1 MRTYLY
7 FVCQIC
13 GKRAFRKEQIDLCE
27 ARHLGLETAQ
37 QKRYYSKLI
46 DKYNLYRQSWKK
58 KPRKATQNQ
67 MLKISNKIKKFEQE
81 HNIKKHILYNNYYVD
96 KIYIQELKNIL
107 GE

>member
-37 QKRYYSKLI
+37 QKKYYSKLI
-46 DKYNLYRQSWKK
+46 DKYNLYRDTWKK
-58 KPRKATQNQ
+58 KHKKATQHQ
-67 MLKISNKIKKFEQE
+67 MEKISNKIKKFEQKY
-81 HNIKKHILYNNYYVD
+81 NVKKQILYNNYYVD
-96 KIYIQELKNIL
+96 KTYLQELKNIL